1 MQNLRFADPNFPKPI
16 AIILPQNVDQIKS
29 VVLCARN
36 ASCKII
42 IRSGGHSYE
51 GTSSTIDTAS
61 TANTPVPF
69 VIMDLMNLNRVTVD
83 LEDKSAWV
91 EGGATLGETYYAI
104 ANATNYYGFSAGS
117 CPTVGIGGHISGGG
131 FGLLSRK
138 YGVAAD
144 NVLDALLV
152 DANGKLL
159 DRESMGEDV
168 FWAIRGGGGG
178 VWGVVYAWK
187 INLLKVPPI
196 VTTFIVSRQG
206 TKTQI
211 ANLIAKWQLV
221 APNLGDDFYLSC
233 FVGAGLPET
242 TTHVGISVT
251 FKGFYLGPKNQ
262 TQFFIHQVFPELGI
276 VEQDCSEMSWIQ
288 SIVFFS
294 DLSPGSSVHNLQD
307 RYLQN
312 KACFKAKSDYVHT
325 PISHDGIWV
334 ALNHLE
340 KEPKGYVILD
350 PYGGNMDRISTESIA
365 FPHRKEIPI
374 KESHDF
380 YEKPTTQLSLKPLVD
395 EIKGLPFK
403 EKHQIITV
411 QKLNGDLGTI
421 FEFNEL
427 LLALV
432 VAEEPYLALKLFDE
446 MSSYGL
452 EPDSWT
458 FSVIIRC
465 YCENN
470 DFDEAESVLRYML
483 DNGFVPNFSAVNILM
498 NSLCKKG
505 KLQRAFGV
513 LDLMGGIGFKPTVQI
528 YNCLLKGLCYV
539 GRVEEAFDMLMRMKK
554 DSIVGV
560 DMYSYT
566 AVMGGFCKVGRSD
579 EAMEL
584 LNEALE
590 MSLSPNV
597 VTFNT
602 LFNGFCV
609 EGRPLEGIKILK
621 MMKERDCQP
630 DYISY
635 STLLHGLLKWR
646 KTKTALRIC
655 NEMLEIGLNVDKK
668 MMNSLLRGLCRR
680 FCRGRKEDLFRDAY
694 QFFEKMK
701 NDGNVFESSTYD
713 LVIQT
718 LCIGKKIDEASVSL
732 QTMIRMGFSPQ
743 IIILNGV
750 IQALCVEGKANEA
763 LFVLVLLNEGGIVPS
778 RGSYNLLIDGLNK
791 HGNFFGACNVY
802 GAAVKRGLIPSK
814 KPQQ

>member
-1 MQNLRFADPNFPKPI
+1 MPSPI
-16 AIILPQNVDQIKS
+16 HVFNSIL
-29 VVLCARN
+29 
-36 ASCKII
+36 
-42 IRSGGHSYE
+42 
-51 GTSSTIDTAS
+51 
-61 TANTPVPF
+61 
-69 VIMDLMNLNRVTVD
+69 VT
-83 LEDKSAWV
+83 
-91 EGGATLGETYYAI
+91 
-104 ANATNYYGFSAGS
+104 N
-117 CPTVGIGGHISGGG
+117 
-131 FGLLSRK
+131 
-138 YGVAAD
+138 
-144 NVLDALLV
+144 
-152 DANGKLL
+152 
-159 DRESMGEDV
+159 
-168 FWAIRGGGGG
+168 
-178 VWGVVYAWK
+178 
-187 INLLKVPPI
+187 PI
-196 VTTFIVSRQG
+196 C
-206 TKTQI
+206 
-211 ANLIAKWQLV
+211 
-221 APNLGDDFYLSC
+221 FYK
-233 FVGAGLPET
+233 
-242 TTHVGISVT
+242 T
-251 FKGFYLGPKNQ
+251 FKTNQ
-262 TQFFIHQVFPELGI
+262 THHHV
-276 VEQDCSEMSWIQ
+276 
-288 SIVFFS
+288 
-294 DLSPGSSVHNLQD
+294 SSSS
-307 RYLQN
+307 Y
-312 KACFKAKSDYVHT
+312 
-325 PISHDGIWV
+325 
-334 ALNHLE
+334 ALNS
-340 KEPKGYVILD
+340 KNNI
-350 PYGGNMDRISTESIA
+350 T
-365 FPHRKEIPI
+365 EIPI

-743 IIILNGV
+743 IITLNGV

>member
-1 MQNLRFADPNFPKPI
+1 MMNSLVYFLIIIVLLIVPSLEEDQFQYQITSCLTQHNINNFTTLHSNESKYYYKLLNFSMQNLRFADPNFPKPI

-61 TANTPVPF
+61 TANTPTPF

-276 VEQDCSEMSWIQ
+276 VEQDCFEMSWIQ

-312 KACFKAKSDYVHT
+312 KAYFKAKSDYVHT

-365 FPHRKEIPI
+365 FPHRKGNLYTIQYMVEWSQQENNEKREDYI
-374 KESHDF
+374 KWLRAFYSAMAPYVSWGPRAAYVNYIDF
-380 YEKPTTQLSLKPLVD
+380 
-395 EIKGLPFK
+395 
-403 EKHQIITV
+403 
-411 QKLNGDLGTI
+411 DLGVMVT
-421 FEFNEL
+421 
-427 LLALV
+427 
-432 VAEEPYLALKLFDE
+432 KDHDDDDDDQLFDPVE
-446 MSSYGL
+446 IARAWGEKYFL
-452 EPDSWT
+452 
-458 FSVIIRC
+458 
-465 YCENN
+465 NN
-470 DFDEAESVLRYML
+470 FDRLV
-483 DNGFVPNFSAVNILM
+483 
-498 NSLCKKG
+498 
-505 KLQRAFGV
+505 RA
-513 LDLMGGIGFKPTVQI
+513 K
-528 YNCLLKGLCYV
+528 
-539 GRVEEAFDMLMRMKK
+539 
-554 DSIVGV
+554 
-560 DMYSYT
+560 
-566 AVMGGFCKVGRSD
+566 
-579 EAMEL
+579 
-584 LNEALE
+584 
-590 MSLSPNV
+590 
-597 VTFNT
+597 T
-602 LFNGFCV
+602 LID
-609 EGRPLEGIKILK
+609 P
-621 MMKERDCQP
+621 
-630 DYISY
+630 
-635 STLLHGLLKWR
+635 H
-646 KTKTALRIC
+646 
-655 NEMLEIGLNVDKK
+655 
-668 MMNSLLRGLCRR
+668 
-680 FCRGRKEDLFRDAY
+680 
-694 QFFEKMK
+694 
-701 NDGNVFESSTYD
+701 NVFSNQQSIPPNNSN
-713 LVIQT
+713 L
-718 LCIGKKIDEASVSL
+718 VSL
-732 QTMIRMGFSPQ
+732 RRS
-743 IIILNGV
+743 
-750 IQALCVEGKANEA
+750 E
-763 LFVLVLLNEGGIVPS
+763 
-778 RGSYNLLIDGLNK
+778 
-791 HGNFFGACNVY
+791 
-802 GAAVKRGLIPSK
+802 
-814 KPQQ
+814 